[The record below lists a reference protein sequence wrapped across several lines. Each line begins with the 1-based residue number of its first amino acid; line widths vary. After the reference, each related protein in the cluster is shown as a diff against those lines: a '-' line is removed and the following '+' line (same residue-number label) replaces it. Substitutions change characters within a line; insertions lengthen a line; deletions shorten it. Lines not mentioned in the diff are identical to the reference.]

1 MRAFVVDAFTDA
13 VFGGNPAGVVLSVGG
28 RNIYHAGD
36 TALFLDM
43 KLIGERTPLD
53 LALLPIGDFFT
64 MGVDD
69 AVVAVEML
77 KPKVVIPMHYDT
89 FPPIKVDAED
99 FRAKVAAKGFTA
111 EILRPGE
118 QHTLQ
123 GE

>member
-1 MRAFVVDAFTDA
+1 MSTRHKSEPWVD
-13 VFGGNPAGVVLSVGG
+13 
-28 RNIYHAGD
+28 D
-36 TALFLDM
+36 T
-43 KLIGERTPLD
+43 
-53 LALLPIGDFFT
+53 LLGFIEGL
-64 MGVDD
+64 GDD